1 MKPIIFNENEIE
13 SFKKNGIVKYI
24 ILSLAPI
31 IGVILSCVLAYINI
45 DFIEL
50 LKILNENIFN
60 PEIVDKL
67 ISLICKWYTISIFS
81 IFGALLWLLPIIFF
95 NRNKKNNVDILT
107 WGQAIYLAVE
117 LVLLSQGIL
126 PLFSAIMVLVIALLY
141 LVFFSSMLLKNIIGY
156 GTYLFVLLIERIC
169 TSSGIEL
176 TYGEFIGQE
185 KYSIFLTIITFL
197 IFIPYM
203 LSYCLKVI
211 KKFIQWAVGNKIV
224 ALFFKPIEVLININ
238 TLRYIIYIVLFFTSI
253 FTYSV
258 NVSQSDYVI
267 LLIKES
273 LLEFVLLDTVIYSIV
288 SNIRDKEKNRKQQ
301 NLRKYY
307 IPFKHDLE
315 FILSAITIYNLKNKG
330 MYASIKFSIDI
341 KKVLKGKRK
350 KDVNDIDKLLADIS
364 TNYYKIAVLEQKIKV
379 ILNGI
384 INSIE

>member
-1 MKPIIFNENEIE
+1 MQGESIMKPIIFNENEIE

-211 KKFIQWAVGNKIV
+211 KKFIQWAV
-224 ALFFKPIEVLININ
+224 
-238 TLRYIIYIVLFFTSI
+238 
-253 FTYSV
+253 
-258 NVSQSDYVI
+258 
-267 LLIKES
+267 
-273 LLEFVLLDTVIYSIV
+273 
-288 SNIRDKEKNRKQQ
+288 
-301 NLRKYY
+301 
-307 IPFKHDLE
+307 
-315 FILSAITIYNLKNKG
+315 
-330 MYASIKFSIDI
+330 
-341 KKVLKGKRK
+341 
-350 KDVNDIDKLLADIS
+350 
-364 TNYYKIAVLEQKIKV
+364 
-379 ILNGI
+379 
-384 INSIE
+384 

>member
-1 MKPIIFNENEIE
+1 
-13 SFKKNGIVKYI
+13 
-24 ILSLAPI
+24 
-31 IGVILSCVLAYINI
+31 
-45 DFIEL
+45 
-50 LKILNENIFN
+50 
-60 PEIVDKL
+60 
-67 ISLICKWYTISIFS
+67 
-81 IFGALLWLLPIIFF
+81 
-95 NRNKKNNVDILT
+95 
-107 WGQAIYLAVE
+107 
-117 LVLLSQGIL
+117 
-126 PLFSAIMVLVIALLY
+126 
-141 LVFFSSMLLKNIIGY
+141 
-156 GTYLFVLLIERIC
+156 
-169 TSSGIEL
+169 
-176 TYGEFIGQE
+176 
-185 KYSIFLTIITFL
+185 
-197 IFIPYM
+197 M

-330 MYASIKFSIDI
+330 MYAC
-341 KKVLKGKRK
+341 
-350 KDVNDIDKLLADIS
+350 
-364 TNYYKIAVLEQKIKV
+364 
-379 ILNGI
+379 
-384 INSIE
+384 INFL

>member
-273 LLEFVLLDTVIYSIV
+273 LLEFVLYRLYT
-288 SNIRDKEKNRKQQ
+288 
-301 NLRKYY
+301 
-307 IPFKHDLE
+307 
-315 FILSAITIYNLKNKG
+315 
-330 MYASIKFSIDI
+330 
-341 KKVLKGKRK
+341 
-350 KDVNDIDKLLADIS
+350 KL
-364 TNYYKIAVLEQKIKV
+364 
-379 ILNGI
+379 
-384 INSIE
+384 